1 MRKRPTMAMM
11 AACAGMAVFSGIS
24 LLGCDSDTTAF
35 STQDA
40 SKFPASVFG
49 RIADRQGHPLTG
61 ALVTAL
67 PSGVTTVSGDS
78 GKFQIGLPPGGY
90 QLSVIKD
97 DYLDTN
103 LTDSLKLFLLSK
115 DTLAKLG
122 LVYRYATIQGL
133 VLDSAGAIPQG
144 GAGIVVQDQTVSA
157 TALPTGSFS
166 LGRIQPGSVQVFAVV
181 PGQGYAG
188 FDTSL
193 QPSDT
198 LKGVK
203 LRISHQGG
211 TVQGQVVVVNGG
223 AARGLGSAARRTA
236 ASDSVAVSGV
246 SVSAFGGLL
255 NSITDANGG
264 FSLPNI
270 PGTGPVV
277 LQISNP
283 AGTQTQTVTG
293 VVAREGRIL
302 DVGNLWLN
310 STAGL
315 SDSTV
320 RSHIALARWNDTA
333 VNLLAWTG
341 NDTGLHVARWAW
353 SLSSKGDTTSVG
365 RANLSKSNPMFNA
378 QWNSGAPFQVKAWA
392 LFLDSAHGDLKA
404 SAPGIITVKVLP
416 APDTI
421 PPTIQGRSPS
431 RDTTCLWADSI
442 QTVQWT
448 VTDAGGLDSVAL
460 GGFPA
465 TPGAN
470 GVVSRAETL
479 SVSAPLVVRLYA
491 RDTSGNV
498 SIDSVVLT
506 RSAKPATI
514 ARLSPLLDT
523 SLPYMDSAVAVSW
536 TVTPNLKIASV
547 LVDGAKA
554 AVAKGTTYIWNAG
567 LAVGAN
573 VERLVAVDTAGNTS
587 VDSLVLTRRDTT
599 GPTIAARS
607 PSRDTTY
614 QWADSGLVVRW
625 AVDSAGAPDSVW
637 WNDTMVTLLR
647 GLVSRADTLF
657 VGADTIRLRVK
668 NALGKTTIDTLVL
681 ARSPY
686 SIPWNSLVATYG
698 ELTDSRDGRV
708 YRTDTIG
715 KQVWMAENLDYAA
728 DSSWCP
734 ANSIDSCAS
743 WGRLYDW
750 TGAAGLQPAFADSL
764 LPPSGT
770 VLQLTGVCPSGW
782 HLPSQAEWST
792 LLMTVS
798 DSSLKSRTGWAKN
811 GNSGDAWGFRGLPA
825 GNRDTSGA
833 FSTVGLSGEFW
844 TSTETSATQADAT
857 GLVYNSAQATT
868 SASNKGNAYS
878 VRCISN

>member
-1 MRKRPTMAMM
+1 
-11 AACAGMAVFSGIS
+11 
-24 LLGCDSDTTAF
+24 
-35 STQDA
+35 
-40 SKFPASVFG
+40 
-49 RIADRQGHPLTG
+49 
-61 ALVTAL
+61 
-67 PSGVTTVSGDS
+67 
-78 GKFQIGLPPGGY
+78 
-90 QLSVIKD
+90 
-97 DYLDTN
+97 
-103 LTDSLKLFLLSK
+103 
-115 DTLAKLG
+115 
-122 LVYRYATIQGL
+122 
-133 VLDSAGAIPQG
+133 AIPQG

-223 AARGLGSAARRTA
+223 AARGLGSAARRSV
-236 ASDSVAVSGV
+236 ASDSVGVSGV

-277 LQISNP
+277 LHISDP
-283 AGTQTQTVTG
+283 SGTRTQTVTG
-293 VVAREGRIL
+293 VVSREGRVL

-353 SLSSKGDTTSVG
+353 NLSSGGDTTPVG

-378 QWNSGAPFQVKAWA
+378 QWTSGAPFQVKAWA
-392 LFLDSAHGDLKA
+392 LFVDSAHGVLKA

-416 APDTI
+416 PPDTI
-421 PPTIQGRSPS
+421 PPAIQGRSPS

-442 QTVQWT
+442 QTVRWT

-506 RSAKPATI
+506 RAARPAAI
-514 ARLSPLLDT
+514 ARQSPLSDT
-523 SLPYMDSAVAVSW
+523 SVPFMDSSIAVSW
-536 TVTPNLKIASV
+536 TVTPNLKISSV
-547 LVDGAKA
+547 LVDGANA
-554 AVAKGTTYIWNAG
+554 AVAKGTTYSWNAK
-567 LAVGAN
+567 LSVGRN
-573 VERLVAVDTAGNTS
+573 VERLVATDTAGNTS

-599 GPTIAARS
+599 GPTVVARS

-614 QWADSGLVVRW
+614 QWADSALVLRW

-637 WNDTMVTLLR
+637 WNDTLVTLLR

-657 VGADTIRLRVK
+657 VGADTVRLRVK
-668 NALGKTTIDTLVL
+668 NAPGKTTIDTLVL
-681 ARSPY
+681 VRSPY
-686 SIPWNSLVATYG
+686 SIPWNSQIATYG
-698 ELTDSRDGRV
+698 TLNDARDGKV

-734 ANSIDSCAS
+734 ANSPDSCATY
-743 WGRLYDW
+743 GRLYDW
-750 TGAAGLQPAFADSL
+750 TGAAALPTTFADSQHT
-764 LPPSGT
+764 PIGT
-770 VLQLTGVCPSGW
+770 AVQLTGVCPSGW

-792 LLMTVS
+792 LLMTAS
-798 DSSLKSRTGWAKN
+798 DSSLKSRLGWAKN
-811 GNSGDAWGFRGLPA
+811 GNSGDSWGFRGLPA
-825 GNRDTSGA
+825 ASRDTAGA
-833 FSTVGLSGEFW
+833 FSAVGLEGVFW
-844 TSTETSATQADAT
+844 TSTETSATQADVA

-868 SASNKGNAYS
+868 SASGKKNAFS
-878 VRCISN
+878 VRCLSN